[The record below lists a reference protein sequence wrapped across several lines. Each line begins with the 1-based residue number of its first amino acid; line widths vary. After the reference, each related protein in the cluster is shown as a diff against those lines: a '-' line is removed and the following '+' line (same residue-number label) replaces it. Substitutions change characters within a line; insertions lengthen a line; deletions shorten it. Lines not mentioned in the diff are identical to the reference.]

1 MFIHEYGHYFIARLN
16 GVDVE
21 KFSIGFG
28 PVLFKKIDKNNT
40 IWQICALPLG
50 GYVKFS
56 GEMYSNNKKK
66 DNNVILANLINIQ
79 LILVYTFRQHRIH
92 NLA

>member
-1 MFIHEYGHYFIARLN
+1 MEHLILLISYLEYIFWFILVFTIIVFIHEYGHYFVAKLN

-40 IWQICALPLG
+40 IWQICSFPLG
-50 GYVKFS
+50 GFVKFS

-66 DNNVILANLINIQ
+66 
-79 LILVYTFRQHRIH
+79 R
-92 NLA
+92 